1 MKYRGRGFCYELYL
15 IILCWFNE
23 KTFNIVVCIFICIIF
38 FYLKKIKVL
47 FDFIEFKFF
56 FGIFLKEIFIVVFDD
71 FFDVLVE
78 MFKMDFI

>member
-1 MKYRGRGFCYELYL
+1 M
-15 IILCWFNE
+15 
-23 KTFNIVVCIFICIIF
+23 FNIVICIFMCIIF

-56 FGIFLKEIFIVVFDD
+56 FGIFLKEIFIVVLDD

>member
-1 MKYRGRGFCYELYL
+1 M
-15 IILCWFNE
+15 
-23 KTFNIVVCIFICIIF
+23 FNIVICIFMCFIF
-38 FYLKKIKVL
+38 FYFKKIKVL

-56 FGIFLKEIFIVVFDD
+56 FGIFLKEIFIVVLDD

>member
-1 MKYRGRGFCYELYL
+1 M
-15 IILCWFNE
+15 
-23 KTFNIVVCIFICIIF
+23 CIIF

>member
-1 MKYRGRGFCYELYL
+1 M
-15 IILCWFNE
+15 
-23 KTFNIVVCIFICIIF
+23 FNIVICIFMFIIF

-56 FGIFLKEIFIVVFDD
+56 FGIFLKEIFIVVLDD